1 MPRVPDK
8 DILIYI
14 YIYYITVCI
23 VQVLYW
29 KQYQSKEYL
38 LYYNTGNQT
47 YLFTCD

>member
-23 VQVLYW
+23 VQVNIIL
-29 KQYQSKEYL
+29 KTVSK
-38 LYYNTGNQT
+38 
-47 YLFTCD
+47 